1 MNAHT
6 GAVLLSA
13 MRTLSL
19 NGDTVH
25 TEAPTIADLLAE
37 RGYDTT
43 RAMACAVNQ
52 QFVPRNRWAQYALQ
66 PGDAIEVVSPV
77 VGG

>member
-1 MNAHT
+1 MNAQHT
-6 GAVLLSA
+6 EPAPIALH
-13 MRTLSL
+13 L
-19 NGDTVH
+19 NGDALQTASA
-25 TEAPTIADLLAE
+25 TLADLLAE

-52 QFVPRNRWAQYALQ
+52 RFVPRAKWADHCLQ
-66 PGDAIEVVSPV
+66 SGDAIEVVSPV

>member
-1 MNAHT
+1 MTASH
-6 GAVLLSA
+6 GERPVFALH
-13 MRTLSL
+13 L
-19 NGDTVH
+19 NGQVLQTASA
-25 TEAPTIADLLAE
+25 TLAELLAE

-52 QFVPRNRWAQYALQ
+52 RFVPRTRWADYRLQ
-66 PGDAIEVVSPV
+66 PGDSIEVVSPV

>member
-1 MNAHT
+1 MST
-6 GAVLLSA
+6 PSTEPLAVLRLH
-13 MRTLSL
+13 L
-19 NGDTVH
+19 NG
-25 TEAPTIADLLAE
+25 EALNTHCATLAELLAE

-52 QFVPRNRWAQYALQ
+52 HFVPRTHWAGLPLSA
-66 PGDAIEVVSPV
+66 GDRIEVVSPV

>member
-1 MNAHT
+1 MTARHTDAAHI
-6 GAVLLSA
+6 ALH
-13 MRTLSL
+13 L
-19 NGDTVH
+19 NG
-25 TEAPTIADLLAE
+25 EALQTAGTTLAELLAE

-52 QFVPRNRWAQYALQ
+52 HFVPRANWADHRLQ